1 MKFEKLSE
9 NKLKITLKSS
19 ELPNIDS
26 DKVYFQDGDLDSF
39 MANSDN
45 ARRSFI
51 YLLDLA
57 NKEVGFDASNFKI
70 KIEAKSLY
78 NGNYTFLVTKLVNLK
93 DDAVKPKK
101 KKISSVKPRKVILP
115 KEKEY
120 VDYTIYRFDKLDDFY
135 YFRTFVENHE
145 IDIDKISTRMQ
156 LYEYNN
162 SYFLSIENIDSDYV
176 KAPLFISEITE
187 FSEFYS
193 GSLVFEKVLS
203 EHAKKLVTF

>member
-9 NKLKITLKSS
+9 DKLKITLKSS
-19 ELPNIDS
+19 ELRNLGADKVQFEDKDLDTFMADS
-26 DKVYFQDGDLDSF
+26 DK
-39 MANSDN
+39 
-45 ARRSFI
+45 ARKSFI
-51 YLLDLA
+51 YLLDIA
-57 NKEVGFDASNFKI
+57 NKRVGFDASNFKI

-78 NGNYTFLVTKLVNLK
+78 DGNYSFLVTKLVNLK
-93 DDAVKPKK
+93 DKAVKPKK
-101 KKISSVKPRKVILP
+101 KKTIAVKPKKVVTP
-115 KEKEY
+115 EEKGY
-120 VDYTIYRFDKLDDFY
+120 VDYTIYKFDKLDDFY

-145 IDIDKISTRMQ
+145 IDVDKISTRMQ

-162 SYFLSIENIDSDYV
+162 IYFLSIENIDSDYV

-193 GSLVFEKVLS
+193 GSLMFEKVLK